1 MEDDKKI
8 IKIVIID
15 DHPIV
20 RQGMKKIIEIE
31 EDLKVIGE
39 ARGANDAIPLFDE
52 LKPDIA
58 IVDISLEGEIN
69 GIDLV
74 KAIRERYSKVYTLVL
89 SMYSETIYAERAIRA
104 GARGYVT
111 KKEAPSNIVDA
122 LRTVQKGELY
132 LNNLISGRIIDK
144 LIHGSSVVIDTP
156 IDALSD
162 RELEVYQLI
171 GNGFGTGEI
180 AKKLNL
186 SVNTIESHRKK
197 IKDKL
202 RIKSGTALVKN
213 AVQWVISQK

>member
-39 ARGANDAIPLFDE
+39 ARGAHDAIPLFDG

-58 IVDISLEGEIN
+58 IVDISLEGEVN

-74 KAIRERYSKVYTLVL
+74 KAVRERYSKVYTLVL

-213 AVQWVISQK
+213 AVQWVISQN